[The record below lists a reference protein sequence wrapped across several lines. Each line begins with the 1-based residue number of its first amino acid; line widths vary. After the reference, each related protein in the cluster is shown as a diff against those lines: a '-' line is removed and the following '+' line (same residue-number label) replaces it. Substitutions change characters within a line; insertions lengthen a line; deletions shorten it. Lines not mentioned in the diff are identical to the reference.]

1 MPILR
6 LGASN
11 APALTDT
18 ILATF
23 TGEHL
28 VSVIA
33 ANTSI
38 ATTSAVKVNIWIRP
52 LVFNSNADKIY
63 IAENLLIGAGQSFET
78 FRFAV
83 NAGDIVYVRATTN
96 EVSFSCNGIPQN
108 DAVSPAN
115 LTQTF
120 TNKTIRG
127 NVNVLY
133 PDFGSTA
140 QRPTTVEAGYL
151 RYNTDFNKLEIR
163 TPTGWDVTGSV
174 SDLVGPQG
182 PQGEVGPTGPIGLA
196 GPTGP
201 RGQTGEQGVPVNIL
215 GGVPTFADLPFSSP
229 NVGDGY
235 VVLETEDLYFWD
247 SNAWVNVG
255 NIQGPTGPTGSQ
267 GPTGPQGTAAIPFNL
282 VGTVQTE
289 LELPALGNFN
299 LDAYVVEFP
308 EVFGGVTGPSIFFWD
323 GTGWNNAGQV
333 NGPTGPTG
341 ATGPEGNFTT
351 SASEP
356 ATPITGEV
364 WFNTTSGKTYIY
376 YDSAWVELLPNLAGP
391 QGAQGLTGP
400 TGPTGSQG
408 PSIDFKG
415 TVDDV
420 VDLPSS
426 GNTINDAYS
435 VGVDRDVYIWNGSAW
450 FDVGPIVGPTGAQ
463 GATGATGVAGPTGPA
478 GVRGLKG
485 ETGDTGP
492 TGPQGNSIVYKG
504 TVADEASLPTTGN
517 AINDTFVAL
526 AEEEAFVWDGDEWV
540 SVGPFIGIQGP
551 TGAQGPVGVTGPTGI
566 TGATGATGAT
576 GLTGATGATG
586 ATGETGPTG
595 PTGAS
600 GGITFTVTND
610 GASAYLIN
618 GASNPTLSVIRG
630 HRYIINVDAS
640 GHPFWIQTSSGAYN
654 GTNVYSTGV
663 TNGGEDVGQIIWEV
677 PFDAPDTL
685 YYVCQIHSS
694 MGGSI
699 TVSNLGPQGLTGVV
713 DVVAPIVNSGT
724 STAANLSFQT
734 GYATPAARTSALA
747 SPNSGL
753 VTFVTSTS
761 TQNAASQL
769 DYYNGTAWESLYAP
783 SRNLIRNGAMDIW
796 QRGTSISDPSGYTA
810 DGWSFD
816 FNGTGATRTI
826 SRQAFTTGELIAQEF
841 GESSHF
847 LRIAD
852 SVAGSGEGYKALS
865 SILEDVR
872 TLAKQK
878 VTLSFWAKAA
888 TSTDISLS
896 YNQNFGSGGSTSVT
910 ASIGSA
916 IGLTTSWTRFSRT
929 FELPEVSGKT
939 IGADSFLAIDFNMP
953 LNATYT
959 VDLWG
964 VQLEAG
970 SIATPFKRSALTVAG
985 EQASCERHY
994 VRFTG
999 ATALNFGVGVS
1010 ESTTVASVVISL
1022 PNTLRSAPTAVGF
1035 ATLQVTDGVNGS
1047 TVTGLAIESAGT
1059 RTISVEATVASGLT
1073 QFRPVKLV
1081 ANNNAAAF
1089 VEFSSEI
1096 QNIQ

>member
-1 MPILR
+1 MPIVR
-6 LGASN
+6 LGAAN
-11 APALTDT
+11 TAAATDT

-52 LVFNSNADKIY
+52 LVYNSDADKIY

-83 NAGDIVYVRATTN
+83 NAGDIVYVRATTS

-140 QRPTTVEAGYL
+140 QRPTTVETGYL
-151 RYNTDFNKLEIR
+151 RYNTDFNKLEIK
-163 TPTGWDVTGSV
+163 TPTGWDITGSV

-182 PQGEVGPTGPIGLA
+182 PQGLIGPTGPIGLA

-201 RGQTGEQGVPVNIL
+201 RGQTGEQGTPVNLL

-255 NIQGPTGPTGSQ
+255 NIQGPTGPTGAQ
-267 GPTGPQGTAAIPFNL
+267 GPTGPQGITAVPFNL
-282 VGTVQTE
+282 IGTVQTE
-289 LELPALGNFN
+289 LELPLLGNFS

-308 EVFGGVTGPSIFFWD
+308 EDFGGATGPSVFFWN
-323 GTGWNNAGQV
+323 GTQWNNAGKV
-333 NGPTGPTG
+333 NGPTGPQG

-351 SASEP
+351 SATVPTS
-356 ATPITGEV
+356 PITGEV

-391 QGAQGLTGP
+391 QGPQGLIGP
-400 TGPTGSQG
+400 TGATGAQG

-415 TVDDV
+415 SVDNV

-426 GNTINDAYS
+426 GNTTNDAYS
-435 VGVDRDVYIWNGSAW
+435 VGVNRNVYIWNGSAW
-450 FDVGPIVGPTGAQ
+450 FNVGPIVGPTGAQ
-463 GATGATGVAGPTGPA
+463 GATGPRGSTGPQGPA
-478 GVRGLKG
+478 GVRGIKG

-492 TGPQGNSIVYKG
+492 TGAQGNSIVYKG
-504 TVADEASLPTTGN
+504 TVANEAALPSTGN

-540 SVGPFIGIQGP
+540 SVGPFVGIQGP
-551 TGAQGPVGVTGPTGI
+551 TGPQGPVGVTGPRGFTGNL
-566 TGATGATGAT
+566 GPTGAT
-576 GLTGATGATG
+576 GLTGATGPTG

-595 PTGAS
+595 ATGDTGATGATGPTGAS
-600 GGITFTVTND
+600 
-610 GASAYLIN
+610 
-618 GASNPTLSVIRG
+618 
-630 HRYIINVDAS
+630 
-640 GHPFWIQTSSGAYN
+640 
-654 GTNVYSTGV
+654 
-663 TNGGEDVGQIIWEV
+663 
-677 PFDAPDTL
+677 
-685 YYVCQIHSS
+685 
-694 MGGSI
+694 
-699 TVSNLGPQGLTGVV
+699 GVV

-724 STAANLSFQT
+724 SNAANLSFQT
-734 GYATPAARTSALA
+734 GYATPAARTTALPT
-747 SPNSGL
+747 PNSGL
-753 VTFVTSTS
+753 VAFVASTS
-761 TQNAASQL
+761 TENAASQL

-783 SRNLIRNGAMDIW
+783 SKNLIRNGAMDVW
-796 QRGTSISDPSGYTA
+796 QRGASISSPSGYTA

-816 FNGTGATRTI
+816 SNGTGATRTI
-826 SRQAFTTGELIAQEF
+826 SRQAFTSGELIVQEF
-841 GESSHF
+841 GESTHF

-888 TSTDISLS
+888 ASTNISLS

-910 ASIGSA
+910 ASIGST

-939 IGADSFLAIDFNMP
+939 IGADSFLAIDFNLP

-964 VQLEAG
+964 VQLESG

-985 EQASCERHY
+985 EQALSERYY

-999 ATALNFGVGVS
+999 ASALNFGVGVS
-1010 ESTTVASVVISL
+1010 ESTTVASVVIAL
-1022 PNTLRSAPTAVGF
+1022 PNTLRLAPTAVGF
-1035 ATLQVTDGVNGS
+1035 ASLQLSDGVNGT
-1047 TVTGLAIESAGT
+1047 TVTALAIESAGT
-1059 RTISVEATVASGLT
+1059 RTVSVEATVDSGLT

-1089 VEFSSEI
+1089 VEFSSEL